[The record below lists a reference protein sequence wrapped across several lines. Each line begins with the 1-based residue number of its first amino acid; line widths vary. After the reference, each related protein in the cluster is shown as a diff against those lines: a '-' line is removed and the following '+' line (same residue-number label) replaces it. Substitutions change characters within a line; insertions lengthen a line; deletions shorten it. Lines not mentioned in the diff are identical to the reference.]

1 MGVLVLKIIGKNEY
15 CGVSRNGKPYQLV
28 TLELDFEGTKV
39 KIKTFEKDAEVG
51 DFAQVSIGTRK
62 NVYGA
67 ELAVVVDK
75 IIPAS
80 EIEDSWK

>member
-1 MGVLVLKIIGKNEY
+1 MQEDFENIGINVKIED
-15 CGVSRNGKPYQLV
+15 V
-28 TLELDFEGTKV
+28 ELDFEGTKV

-75 IIPAS
+75 IIPAN
-80 EIEDSWK
+80 EIEDNWK

>member
-39 KIKTFEKDAEVG
+39 KIKTFEKMQRWAISHRFLLEQEKMFMG
-51 DFAQVSIGTRK
+51 R
-62 NVYGA
+62 N
-67 ELAVVVDK
+67 
-75 IIPAS
+75 
-80 EIEDSWK
+80 

>member
-39 KIKTFEKDAEVG
+39 KIKTFEKNAEVG

-62 NVYGA
+62 MFMGRNWQ
-67 ELAVVVDK
+67 LLLIK
-75 IIPAS
+75 
-80 EIEDSWK
+80 